1 MGYAP
6 YPVAEKRRHRRQWR
20 YYETPAGN
28 KPVKKFIDGLS
39 DADAAE
45 VFAGMR
51 DVANVGLSVAR
62 HLRGDIY
69 EVRVDGENLAF
80 RVCSHRKADSSR
92 YSSRSKALPTQKT
105 PPQAIRLAEGVSD
118 WRSRGKALKRK
129 GKQSSTR
136 NR

>member
-51 DVANVGLSVAR
+51 DVATRRLCQEDSEDATAGHSA
-62 HLRGDIY
+62 G
-69 EVRVDGENLAF
+69 G
-80 RVCSHRKADSSR
+80 KAP
-92 YSSRSKALPTQKT
+92 L
-105 PPQAIRLAEGVSD
+105 RLAE
-118 WRSRGKALKRK
+118 SRQGTETKGKAIFDE
-129 GKQSSTR
+129 KQVA
-136 NR
+136 

>member
-1 MGYAP
+1 LEAFVVPSDLDHVTRVGDVGYLRYA
-6 YPVAEKRRHRRQWR
+6 VAEKRRHRRQWR

-62 HLRGDIY
+62 
-69 EVRVDGENLAF
+69 A
-80 RVCSHRKADSSR
+80 
-92 YSSRSKALPTQKT
+92 
-105 PPQAIRLAEGVSD
+105 
-118 WRSRGKALKRK
+118 
-129 GKQSSTR
+129 
-136 NR
+136 